1 VIGEQLGGY
10 SIQSELGSG
19 GMGTVYLVEGDLRG
33 LSTESPRE
41 RGRVALKILHP
52 HLIESPE
59 ALDRFKREAEVG
71 RRVKHDNVVRT
82 LDVGAAVVKGVT
94 HHYLV
99 MEYVEGQTLRGLLT
113 ELGRVPEE
121 LCRHIGREVAKGL
134 EAIHAAGAVHRD
146 LKPENVLITE
156 DHVVKV
162 MDLGVA
168 RLLDEAIK
176 LSQTG
181 VFLGS
186 VLYAAPDQFRGEAA
200 DARADF
206 YSLGLVLYELATGVH
221 PFQADTFSDVFRRQ
235 LEEEPRPA
243 AELNPQLSPFF
254 EEVCKALLQKD
265 RERRLA
271 FLPFDEESTWWQE
284 RARAIRLE
292 TKRPLRRIRIP
303 RETAL
308 YGRDDEL
315 ARLGALYERAKE
327 GEGRV
332 LLVEGEAGIGKT
344 RLIDE
349 FVGRLR
355 QEGEDLNFLFGSYP
369 PGGAATEAGGFSTA
383 FGEHFGHEGL
393 EETLA
398 GYLTRTPVLVPAFA
412 ALLRGEP
419 TPRGEEPLT
428 KDSLQT
434 VFVHATRAIAAERP
448 TVVLI
453 DDVHLAPEEGRA
465 LFAALAMAVPGHPV
479 LLIGT
484 MRPGISETWMAGV
497 TRLEQCEH
505 LSLSRLGPRDLVGLL
520 EESFQSKRLAEELGT
535 KIAVKSD
542 GNPFFAFEIVCGL
555 REGQFIT
562 QRADGSWATTR
573 VIRDIAVPS
582 SVVDLVKARISGLSE
597 EERDLLDM
605 AACCGFEFDPVLVAA
620 ASGVPRIPTLKRFA
634 QIERRHRLVKASGP
648 RYAFDHHQVQE
659 ALYGSLPEALRREYH
674 TAFAEALEPSP
685 VAGQDP
691 SGDLDGAHCAA
702 LCHHHLSGVSAARA
716 LAYLDKALT
725 HFELGYEND
734 RAIAL
739 ADRALEAPG
748 VLKGERR
755 ADVLLRKS
763 QRLDLLGRREEQGRA
778 LEEAVRCATESDSLA
793 LTITL
798 HRAVGVLHYRRAE
811 YAEAMEEYKKSRAIA
826 RDLGDKRGE
835 AVAAGNQGLAL
846 MALGRF
852 DEARAEFERNLEI
865 AREIGAPR
873 IEANTTGNLG
883 NLLSFQGREAEA
895 QAYYERWL
903 ELANQI
909 GDRQGIA
916 NATGNLGLALRARGR
931 HDEAR
936 PQLERSRAIAR
947 EIGDRQIEANA
958 AGNLGNLF
966 TDLGQYA
973 SALEDFEQCLSI
985 CREIGARQGEA
996 ITRGALGNLYL
1007 ALGSYEE
1014 ARTHHE
1020 RHLVLAREIGN
1031 RHEEGHALHVLGLIA
1046 ESEGD
1051 PARAEQLLLEA
1062 LAVRRSIGHTA
1073 GVAEA
1078 QAALGH
1084 VLRREAKERADR
1096 ARGDALR
1103 LAQENGL
1110 YETLLQV
1117 TAEQAAEGE
1126 GDVSIAEETLRTH
1139 GERVSLSRRMA
1150 ACHRLWKATG
1160 TRTHLEEAKRLLDHV
1175 VDHAPEAYRR
1185 SVQENV
1191 PLHRDIMKA
1200 WEEHGTRAGPTA
1212 ARGG

>member
-19 GMGTVYLVEGDLRG
+19 GMGTVYLAQA
-33 LSTESPRE
+33 PQE
-41 RGRVALKILHP
+41 RRRVALKVLHP
-52 HLIESPE
+52 HLLESPGTLE
-59 ALDRFKREAEVG
+59 RFEREAEAG
-71 RRVKHDNVVRT
+71 RRVQHSNVVRT
-82 LDVGAAVVKGVT
+82 FEAGSSVVEGVT

-99 MEYVEGQTLRGLLT
+99 MEYVEGQTLRGLLE

-121 LCRHIGREVAKGL
+121 LCRHIGREVTKGL
-134 EAIHAAGAVHRD
+134 EAIHAAGVVHRD

-168 RLLDEAIK
+168 KLLDDAIK

-186 VLYAAPDQFRGEAA
+186 VLYAAPDQFRGEAP
-200 DARADF
+200 DSRADF

-221 PFQADTFSDVFRRQ
+221 PFQADTFSDVFQRQ
-235 LEEEPRPA
+235 MQEEPRPA

-254 EEVCKALLQKD
+254 EEVCKALLEKD
-265 RERRLA
+265 RERRIA
-271 FLPFDEESTWWQE
+271 FLPHGEESTWWQE
-284 RARAIRLE
+284 RAQAIRLE

-308 YGRDDEL
+308 YGREDEL
-315 ARLGALYERAKE
+315 AHLGVLYERAKE
-327 GEGRV
+327 GAGQV

-369 PGGAATEAGGFSTA
+369 PGGAATAAGGFSTA
-383 FGEHFGHEGL
+383 YREHFGHEGL
-393 EETLA
+393 EEALA
-398 GYLTRTPVLVPAFA
+398 GYLTTTPVLVPAFA

-419 TPRGEEPLT
+419 TPKGEEALT

-434 VFVHATRAIAAERP
+434 VFVHATRAVAAERP
-448 TVVLI
+448 TLVLI
-453 DDVHLAPEEGRA
+453 DDLHLAPEEGRA
-465 LFAALAMAVPGHPV
+465 LFAALAMAVPDHPV
-479 LLIGT
+479 LLVGT
-484 MRPGISETWMAGV
+484 MRPGISEEWMAGV
-497 TRLEQCEH
+497 TRLEQCEQ
-505 LSLSRLGPRDLVGLL
+505 LSLSRLGPRDLVQLL
-520 EESFQSKRLAEELGT
+520 EESFQSKRLAEELGA

-562 QRADGSWATTR
+562 QRADGSWATTQ
-573 VIRDIAVPS
+573 VIRDISVPS
-582 SVVDLVKARISGLSE
+582 SVVDLVRARIAGLSE

-605 AACCGFEFDPVLVAA
+605 ASCCGFEFDPVLIAA
-620 ASGVPRIPTLKRFA
+620 AGEVPRIPALKRFA

-674 TAFAEALEPSP
+674 TAIAEALEPAPIS
-685 VAGQDP
+685 GQDP
-691 SGDLDGAHCAA
+691 SGDLDGAHCAE
-702 LCHHHLSGVSAARA
+702 LCHHHLSGVSAPRA
-716 LAYLDKALT
+716 LAYLDKALA
-725 HFELGYEND
+725 H
-734 RAIAL
+734 
-739 ADRALEAPG
+739 APG

-755 ADVLLRKS
+755 VDVLLRKS

-778 LEEAVRCATESDSLA
+778 LEEAVRCATESDSRH

-798 HRAVGVLHYRRAE
+798 HRAAGVLHYRLAE
-811 YAEAMEEYKKSRAIA
+811 YAEAMEEYTKSRAVA
-826 RDLGDKRGE
+826 RELGDRRGE
-835 AVAAGNQGLAL
+835 AVAAGNQGLTL

-852 DEARAEFERNLEI
+852 DEARAEFEGSLEI
-865 AREIGAPR
+865 AREIGAIR

-883 NLLSFQGREAEA
+883 NLLSVQGREAEA
-895 QAYYERWL
+895 REYYERWL
-903 ELANQI
+903 ELANGI

-916 NATGNLGLALRARGR
+916 NATGNLGLALRAGGR
-931 HDEAR
+931 REEAR
-936 PQLERSRAIAR
+936 THLERSRAIAR
-947 EIGDRQIEANA
+947 EIGDRQVEGNA

-973 SALEDFEQCLSI
+973 SALEGFEQCLSI
-985 CREIGARQGEA
+985 CREIGARQGETV
-996 ITRGALGNLYL
+996 TRGALGNVYL

-1014 ARTHHE
+1014 ARQAHE

-1031 RHEEGHALHVLGLIA
+1031 RLEEGYALHVLGLIA
-1046 ESEGD
+1046 EEERDS
-1051 PARAEQLLLEA
+1051 ARAEELLLEA
-1062 LAVRRSIGHTA
+1062 LAVHQGIDSTA

-1078 QAALGH
+1078 QAALGR
-1084 VLRREAKERADR
+1084 VLRGESKDRADR
-1096 ARGDALR
+1096 ARDDALR
-1103 LAQENGL
+1103 LARENGL
-1110 YETLLQV
+1110 YGTLLLV
-1117 TAEQAAEGE
+1117 TTEQAADGE
-1126 GDVSIAEETLRTH
+1126 GDVSIAVETLETH
-1139 GERVSLSRRMA
+1139 GERVSVTRRMA

-1160 TRTHLEEAKRLLDHV
+1160 TRTYLEEAKRLLDHV
-1175 VDHAPEAYRR
+1175 VGHAPEAYRR

-1191 PLHRDIMKA
+1191 PLHRDIAKA
-1200 WEEHGTRAGPTA
+1200 IVP
-1212 ARGG
+1212 